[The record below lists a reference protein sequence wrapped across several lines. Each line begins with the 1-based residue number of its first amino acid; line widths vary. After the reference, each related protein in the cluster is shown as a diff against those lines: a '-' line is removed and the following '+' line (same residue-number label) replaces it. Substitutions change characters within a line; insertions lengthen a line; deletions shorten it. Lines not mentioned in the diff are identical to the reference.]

1 MLVKALF
8 QLAVLTQLYWL
19 LRDRIDSAVEIF
31 VFRVGVD
38 MISGKAVMS
47 LCFAEN
53 ALPSARVLPLWCVI
67 RIGCPPSG
75 GGGIVEPARGTPI

>member
-1 MLVKALF
+1 MPHPAL
-8 QLAVLTQLYWL
+8 WL
-19 LRDRIDSAVEIF
+19 LRDRINGAVEII
-31 VFRVGVD
+31 VFQVGVD
-38 MISGKAVMS
+38 MISGKAVS
-47 LCFAEN
+47 VIVFAEN